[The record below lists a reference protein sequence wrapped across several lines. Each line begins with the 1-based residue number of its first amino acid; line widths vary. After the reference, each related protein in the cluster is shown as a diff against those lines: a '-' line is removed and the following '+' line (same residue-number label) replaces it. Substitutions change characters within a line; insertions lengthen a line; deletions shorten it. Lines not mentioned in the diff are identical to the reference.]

1 MISGMLNICLQLIE
15 ALIVFYFYE
24 SISKNSYDKF
34 LRLLLIGSSYI
45 IMCIANLLFSYNT
58 VLNVVLLIIFQLCCS
73 KFIYSFP
80 LKNSVFYSVLVSA
93 SVFVTELV
101 SITFTSVVFNTNSK
115 EYTKDPY

>member
-1 MISGMLNICLQLIE
+1 MISESLNIALQLVE

-24 SISKNSYDKF
+24 SISKNSYDKL

-73 KFIYSFP
+73 
-80 LKNSVFYSVLVSA
+80 
-93 SVFVTELV
+93 
-101 SITFTSVVFNTNSK
+101 
-115 EYTKDPY
+115 